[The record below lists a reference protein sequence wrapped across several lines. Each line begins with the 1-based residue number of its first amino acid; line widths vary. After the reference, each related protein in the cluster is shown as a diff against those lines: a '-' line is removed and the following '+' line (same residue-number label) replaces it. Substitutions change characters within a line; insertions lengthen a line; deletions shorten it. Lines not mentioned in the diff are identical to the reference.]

1 MALEAGLGK
10 VAADPELL
18 QDYRHQIPS
27 LLRAQSFP
35 THKAVGDA
43 SFYSTTKSITSSINA
58 RGVWL
63 GPEPPWINPAAAQ
76 GSEQDSGAN
85 SVTASW
91 HEGCQPQK

>member
-35 THKAVGDA
+35 THKAVGCI
-43 SFYSTTKSITSSINA
+43 FLLHHKINYKF
-58 RGVWL
+58 
-63 GPEPPWINPAAAQ
+63 
-76 GSEQDSGAN
+76 
-85 SVTASW
+85 
-91 HEGCQPQK
+91 H